1 MRTSAF
7 IATALVASLAACSS
21 LYGSDSSP
29 TTKTS
34 YVGTSSMGPT
44 EVGQLLRNNGYSHI
58 SNLHKNGAD
67 WIGSAV
73 NQSGKPVAFDV
84 DQNGVVH
91 TK

>member
-7 IATALVASLAACSS
+7 IAAVLVASLAACSS
-21 LYGSDSSP
+21 LYGSDSP

-44 EVGQLLRNNGYSHI
+44 EVAQLLRNNGYSDI
-58 SNLHKNGAD
+58 ANLHKNGAD